1 MVSKDTRNI
10 ILQAAKKIILT
21 KGYGAAGLNE
31 ILTEAGVPKGS
42 FYHYFKSKEDFVAE
56 LLKSY
61 LDEHEAFLGQLLN
74 NQELEPLE
82 RIISFLEKG
91 RALHERNRCQQVC
104 LIAKLGAEVSDFS
117 ETMRNVQ
124 STGIRKWLDVYAE
137 CIRKGQEKGSIN
149 RNINATQ
156 AAALIHD
163 LWQGA
168 SVRMQIDQNTAPLEN
183 AVEIIRRLLTP
194 H

>member
-10 ILQAAKKIILT
+10 IFQSAKQIILT
-21 KGYGAAGLNE
+21 KGYAAAGLNE
-31 ILTEAGVPKGS
+31 ILSAAGVPKGS
-42 FYHYFKSKEDFVAE
+42 FYHYFKSKEEFGAE

-61 LDEHEAFLGQLLN
+61 LDEHETFLRQLLTD
-74 NQELEPLE
+74 EDLDPME
-82 RIISFLEKG
+82 RIITLMENV
-91 RALHERNRCQQVC
+91 RALHEGNHCQQVC
-104 LIAKLGAEVSDFS
+104 LVAKLGAEVSDLS
-117 ETMRNVQ
+117 ETMRKVQ

-137 CIRKGQEKGSIN
+137 CIREGQEKGSIN
-149 RNINATQ
+149 RNIDADQ

-183 AVEIIRRLLTP
+183 AAEIIRRLLTP